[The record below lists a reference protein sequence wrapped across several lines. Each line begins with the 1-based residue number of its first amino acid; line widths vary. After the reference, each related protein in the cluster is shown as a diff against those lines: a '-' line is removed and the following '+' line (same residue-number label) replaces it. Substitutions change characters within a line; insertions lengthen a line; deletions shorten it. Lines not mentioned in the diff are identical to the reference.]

1 MRKITDAKRTKA
13 RRFSPKEDVSRKE
26 CSIDNRC
33 SWHVDFLT
41 CFADPIQVAVQFM
54 LELLLSSQFQ
64 EGLPVLHLLSLLRKL
79 STSVT
84 KMIEGRYMKQRG
96 IVLI

>member
-1 MRKITDAKRTKA
+1 MRKMTDTKRTKA
-13 RRFSPKEDVSRKE
+13 DESLQPKKDVSRKG
-26 CSIDNRC
+26 CTIDKRY

-41 CFADPIQVAVQFM
+41 CFADPIQVTVQFM

-64 EGLPVLHLLSLLRKL
+64 EGLPVLHLFPLLRKL

-84 KMIEGRYMKQRG
+84 I
-96 IVLI
+96 